1 MVTKQCCLF
10 WKSREI
16 KMYNLEMRKLA
27 TEEKAGHT
35 HACAL
40 APAGL
45 NLAVLL
51 RERAK
56 KTN

>member
-1 MVTKQCCLF
+1 M
-10 WKSREI
+10 

-27 TEEKAGHT
+27 TEKKAGHT
-35 HACAL
+35 HGCAL